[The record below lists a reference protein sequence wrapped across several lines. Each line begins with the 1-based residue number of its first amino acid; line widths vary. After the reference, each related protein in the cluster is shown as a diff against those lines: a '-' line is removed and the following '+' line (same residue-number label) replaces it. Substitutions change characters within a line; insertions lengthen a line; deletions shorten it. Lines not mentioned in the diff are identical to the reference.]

1 MTCAV
6 RVPACAML
14 LEENWSRSNSCSVTD
29 LSKPTERY
37 LGSRQRLVSAVNDK
51 IGLEPDFGL

>member
-14 LEENWSRSNSCSVTD
+14 LEENWSRSSSCSVTD
-29 LSKPTERY
+29 LSKPR
-37 LGSRQRLVSAVNDK
+37 SAISALVS
-51 IGLEPDFGL
+51 GSFLP